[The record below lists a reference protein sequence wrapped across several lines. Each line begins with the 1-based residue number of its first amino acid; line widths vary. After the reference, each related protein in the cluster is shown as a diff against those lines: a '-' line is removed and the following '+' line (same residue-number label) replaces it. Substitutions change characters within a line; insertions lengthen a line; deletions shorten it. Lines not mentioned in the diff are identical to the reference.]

1 MTVRILTAFD
11 FSIVSFSRRH
21 LALALALALTRVMV
35 NRFFARH
42 LLLLTQNMSTRL
54 GAYLTT
60 LALGFR
66 FHFVGHGKA

>member
-11 FSIVSFSRRH
+11 FSVVSFPRRH
-21 LALALALALTRVMV
+21 LALALTRVMV

-42 LLLLTQNMSTRL
+42 SLSLTQNKSTRL

-60 LALGFR
+60 LALGSR
-66 FHFVGHGKA
+66 LHFVGHEKA